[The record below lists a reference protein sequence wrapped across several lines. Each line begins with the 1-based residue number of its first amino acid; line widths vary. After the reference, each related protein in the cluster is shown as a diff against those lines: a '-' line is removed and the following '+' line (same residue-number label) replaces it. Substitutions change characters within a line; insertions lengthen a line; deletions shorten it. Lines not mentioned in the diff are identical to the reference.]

1 MTGTM
6 GSFTAIILAG
16 GSGERLRPLT
26 DDRPKIMIEVAGTPI
41 LFHQLAWLRRHGVTK
56 VIVAC
61 GYRHAVIAAALAQ
74 ADLGDTEV
82 VLSVEPRKLGRGGA
96 LKLACQTP
104 PPDGPFLALNGDL
117 MTDFDLGDL
126 LDQHTASGVLA
137 TIAIAPL
144 RSPHGI
150 ALVTGDKVQAFQEKP
165 WLPHWINA
173 GVYAL
178 SPALIPRFPDLGDH
192 EERLFPELAA
202 AGQLGAFRVPGFWR
216 SIDTV
221 KDVSEV
227 SAELGF
233 LERQT

>member
-74 ADLGDTEV
+74 AELGDVEV
-82 VLSVEPRKLGRGGA
+82 VLSVESRKLGRGGA
-96 LKLACQTP
+96 LKLACQTA

-117 MTDFDLGDL
+117 VTDLDLGGL
-126 LDQHTASGVLA
+126 LDQHQRSGHLA
-137 TIAIAPL
+137 TIAVASL

-150 ALVTGDKVQAFQEKP
+150 VLVAGDTVQGFQEKP
-165 WLPHWINA
+165 LLPHWVNA

-178 SPALIPRFPDLGDH
+178 SPDLIPRLPPLGDH
-192 EERLFPELAA
+192 EDHLFPELAA
-202 AGQLGAFRVPGFWR
+202 AGQMGAFRVRGFWR

-221 KDVSEV
+221 KDVTEDG
-227 SAELGF
+227 AEL
-233 LERQT
+233 LPCRS